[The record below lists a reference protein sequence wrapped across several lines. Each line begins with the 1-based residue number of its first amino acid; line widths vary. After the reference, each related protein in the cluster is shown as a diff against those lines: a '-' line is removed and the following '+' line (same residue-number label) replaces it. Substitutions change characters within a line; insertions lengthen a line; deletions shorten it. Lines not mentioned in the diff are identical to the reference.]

1 MFDFLDIWVQNP
13 LWMIVL
19 LIAGFVLL
27 VKGADML
34 VDGASGLAKRWG
46 VSDLVIGLTVVA
58 FGTSM
63 PEFVVNIISAFQ
75 GSSELAITNILG
87 SNAINIF
94 VILGLT
100 ALIWPVSS
108 KPQSRKV
115 DIPVAFIAAVL
126 VLFFACYTMPVQW
139 EWNDLGH
146 FHIAGPNDYI
156 SRIGGAVLVFGFV
169 LYMLYLFRHAK
180 ENTDENEA
188 FEPMKVWK
196 AILFVLLGLAGLTV
210 GGEFIVKSATQMA
223 RSLGLSDAIIGLT
236 VVALGTSLPELAT
249 SCMAAA
255 KKNSD
260 LALGNCVGSCIFNVF
275 FVLGITSLIQ
285 PLAAYD
291 GVVLDAFMAF
301 LGPAFVLLFVSSGEH
316 KRISR
321 LEGAALL
328 LIYFAYLAFR
338 LYPLI
343 F

>member
-1 MFDFLDIWVQNP
+1 MFDFLDLWVQNP
-13 LWMIVL
+13 LWMIIL
-19 LIAGFVLL
+19 LIVGFVLL
-27 VKGADML
+27 VKGADWL

-46 VSDLVIGLTVVA
+46 VSDLIIGLTVVA

-63 PEFVVNIISAFQ
+63 PEFVVNIISAVQ

-115 DIPVAFIAAVL
+115 DIPVAFIASVL
-126 VLFFACYTMPVQW
+126 VLFFACYTMPIHW
-139 EWNDLGH
+139 DWNNFGH

-156 SRIGGAVLVFGFV
+156 SRIGGAVLVLGFI
-169 LYMLYLFRHAK
+169 LYMVYLFRHAK
-180 ENTDENEA
+180 ENADENEA
-188 FEPMKVWK
+188 FEPMHVWK
-196 AILFVLLGLAGLTV
+196 ALLFVMVGLVGLTI
-210 GGEFIVKSATQMA
+210 GGELIVKSATQMA
-223 RSLGLSDAIIGLT
+223 HTLGLSDAIIGLT

-275 FVLGITSLIQ
+275 FVLGITSCIR

-301 LGPAFVLLFVSSGEH
+301 LGPAFTLLFVSNDKH
-316 KRISR
+316 KRINR
-321 LEGAALL
+321 WEGAALL
-328 LIYFAYLAFR
+328 LIYIAYLTYR
-338 LYPLI
+338 LLTL
-343 F
+343 